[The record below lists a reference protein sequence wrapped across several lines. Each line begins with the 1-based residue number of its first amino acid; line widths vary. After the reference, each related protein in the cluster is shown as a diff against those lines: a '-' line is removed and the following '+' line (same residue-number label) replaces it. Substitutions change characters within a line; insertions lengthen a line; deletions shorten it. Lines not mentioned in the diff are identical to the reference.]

1 MSLRTDYVNAELN
14 TEVNANT
21 KYEMTENQDGSVS
34 FTDVSVY
41 SVTGDTFGAGD
52 LNTTNTEVNRV
63 ATEVSKLETQN
74 TLSLAPGSWSNSAP
88 YTQTVNLARITS
100 SDKPIISMG
109 TPSTISSANYKAMKK
124 AYGYIDRVV
133 SNNGSLTFYCYNK
146 KPTVQIRVLV
156 KGV

>member
-52 LNTTNTEVNRV
+52 LNATNTEVNRV
-63 ATEVSKLETQN
+63 ANEVSKLETQN
-74 TLSLAPGSWSNSAP
+74 TLSLAPGSWSSSAP

-100 SDKPIISMG
+100 NDKPIISMG

>member
-52 LNTTNTEVNRV
+52 LNATNAEIN
-63 ATEVSKLETQN
+63 KLETQDI
-74 TLSLAPGSWSNSAP
+74 LSLNAGSWSSSAP

>member
-52 LNTTNTEVNRV
+52 LNATNAEIN
-63 ATEVSKLETQN
+63 KLETQN
-74 TLSLAPGSWSNSAP
+74 TLSLAPGSWSSSAP

>member
-52 LNTTNTEVNRV
+52 LNATNTEIN
-63 ATEVSKLETQN
+63 KLETQN
-74 TLSLAPGSWSNSAP
+74 ILSLSANGWSSSAP

-100 SDKPIISMG
+100 SDTPIISMG

>member
-52 LNTTNTEVNRV
+52 LNATNTEIN
-63 ATEVSKLETQN
+63 KLETQN
-74 TLSLAPGSWSNSAP
+74 TLSLAPGSWSSSAP

-100 SDKPIISMG
+100 NDKPIISMG

>member
-52 LNTTNTEVNRV
+52 LNATNAEVNRV
-63 ATEVSKLETQN
+63 ANEVSKLETQN
-74 TLSLAPGSWSNSAP
+74 TLSLAPGSWSSSAP

-100 SDKPIISMG
+100 NDKPIISMG

>member
-1 MSLRTDYVNAELN
+1 MSLKTDYVNAELN

-41 SVTGDTFGAGD
+41 SVTGDTFGAED
-52 LNTTNTEVNRV
+52 LNETNTEIN
-63 ATEVSKLETQN
+63 KLELQN
-74 TLSLAPGSWSNSAP
+74 TLSLAPGSWSSSAP

-109 TPSTISSANYKAMKK
+109 VPSTISSANYKAMKK

-146 KPTVQIRVLV
+146 KPTVQINVLV

>member
-1 MSLRTDYVNAELN
+1 MSLKTDYVNAELN

-41 SVTGDTFGAGD
+41 SVTGDTFGAED
-52 LNTTNTEVNRV
+52 LNETNTEIN
-63 ATEVSKLETQN
+63 KLELQN
-74 TLSLAPGSWSNSAP
+74 TLSLASGSWSSSAP

-146 KPTVQIRVLV
+146 KPTVQINVLV

>member
-52 LNTTNTEVNRV
+52 LNATNAEIN
-63 ATEVSKLETQN
+63 KLETQN
-74 TLSLAPGSWSNSAP
+74 TLSLAPGSWSSSAP

-100 SDKPIISMG
+100 NDKPIISMG

-124 AYGYIDRVV
+124 AYSYIDRVV

-146 KPTVQIRVLV
+146 KPTVQINVLV

>member
-41 SVTGDTFGAGD
+41 SVTGDTFGAED
-52 LNTTNTEVNRV
+52 MNDTNAEVN
-63 ATEVSKLETQN
+63 KLETQN
-74 TLSLAPGSWSNSAP
+74 TLSLAPGSWSSSAP

-109 TPSTISSANYKAMKK
+109 VPSTISSANYKAMKK

-146 KPTVQIRVLV
+146 KPTVQINVLV

>member
-52 LNTTNTEVNRV
+52 LNATNAEIN
-63 ATEVSKLETQN
+63 KLETQN
-74 TLSLAPGSWSNSAP
+74 TLSLASGSWSSSAP

-146 KPTVQIRVLV
+146 KPTVQINVLV

>member
-14 TEVNANT
+14 TKVNANT

-52 LNTTNTEVNRV
+52 LNATNTEVNRV
-63 ATEVSKLETQN
+63 ANEVSKLETQN
-74 TLSLAPGSWSNSAP
+74 TLSLAPGSWSSSAP

-100 SDKPIISMG
+100 NDKPIISMG